1 MTDSTDE
8 PLANDNDLER
18 AAEAVNR
25 LLEPARR
32 RIWVHARCRL
42 LMALPEIEL
51 ADALARVARRTRHS
65 DLRLLIDD
73 DLELRSGLPQLAR
86 TVTRLPTA
94 ISVRCLTP
102 AQDTPSSLLLVV
114 DREAW
119 LYLVQ
124 HKGRAGLK
132 VESRDPAGNRNAAE
146 QFAENWVLGSESVE
160 LRKLSL

>member
-1 MTDSTDE
+1 MKNETDE
-8 PLANDNDLER
+8 PRLNDLER
-18 AAEAVNR
+18 AAEAVNG
-25 LLEPARR
+25 LLDSARR
-32 RIWVHARCRL
+32 RIWVHARSRL
-42 LMALPEIEL
+42 LMALPEIRL
-51 ADALARVARRTRHS
+51 AEAMARVARRTRHS

-73 DLELRSGLPQLAR
+73 DMELKSRLPQLAR

-102 AQDTPSSLLLVV
+102 AQDTPASLLLVV

-132 VESRDPAGNRNAAE
+132 VEPRDPAGNRNAAE
-146 QFAENWVLGSESVE
+146 EFAENWALGSESRE
-160 LRKLSL
+160 LRKLNL

>member
-1 MTDSTDE
+1 MTDPTQE
-8 PLANDNDLER
+8 PPVDDLER
-18 AAEAVNR
+18 AGEAVNG
-25 LLEPARR
+25 LLALARR

-42 LMALPEIEL
+42 LMALPEVDL
-51 ADALARVARRTRHS
+51 GAAMSRVARRTRHS

-73 DLELRSGLPQLAR
+73 DLELKSGLPLLAR

-94 ISVRCLTP
+94 LAVRCLTP
-102 AQDTPSSLLLVV
+102 AQDTPASLLLVI
-114 DREAW
+114 DRDAW

-146 QFAENWVLGSESVE
+146 TFAESWALGWDSLE